1 MKKTRAF
8 TNLDKGNKIKDCSSP
23 SPDELGGEGGMRW
36 IQTENVVMVMMGP
49 PSSQSSER
57 RGEGG
62 GTLAF
67 RFDGS

>member
-1 MKKTRAF
+1 MIEINYACVHQH
-8 TNLDKGNKIKDCSSP
+8 GQGEKDYGPP
-23 SPDELGGEGGMRW
+23 SPTKLGGEGGMRW

>member
-1 MKKTRAF
+1 M
-8 TNLDKGNKIKDCSSP
+8 DCNPP
-23 SPDELGGEGGMRW
+23 SPTKLGGEGGMRW